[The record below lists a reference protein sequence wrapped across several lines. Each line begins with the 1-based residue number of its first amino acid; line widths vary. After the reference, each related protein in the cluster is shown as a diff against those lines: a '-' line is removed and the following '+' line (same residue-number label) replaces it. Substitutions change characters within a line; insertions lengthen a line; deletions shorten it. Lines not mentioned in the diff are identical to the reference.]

1 VERLGFF
8 LPQFGVVGSYI
19 KQSMCQP
26 DLTLKEPTLLQRQ
39 ELTCHG
45 SCLTPG
51 PTRFET
57 HMNLSRY
64 LQMPPAPSV
73 SKSLTSSP
81 VQGPAAGVST
91 TSSPGLGLD
100 FAQLMAKQYQSL
112 SATQRQDLA
121 AVTRQTESASNAP
134 QQSDDRASVQSQD
147 NSAQSTDRNTHAADP
162 AASDRRDPQAQA
174 HTERSE
180 ASSSTAPARARTRLT
195 GAKPTEEDTPPA
207 WMAQHTTQRAPAQPE
222 DKASAATTSRAGADI
237 HTLRTIELSPQV
249 RIITDPGKAP
259 SPESLTAFAK
269 AMGLDEAA
277 IQKLMGPTDTN
288 TTAPTAVTTAA
299 TVDTNGLV
307 PQAATVSNTP
317 NASGAPNA
325 LLNALHAHTEGRD
338 QFAFQATSPTGQSPV
353 TASLDGA
360 TLAASMTP
368 ALTQGAATTAL
379 NTPLG
384 APMNAALQPMTAA
397 EMASIQ
403 QIQITVLPPAVLP
416 VGTPSVGASTTP
428 STLDMLSLLGGTVQ
442 EPEISALASAFAQ
455 SDAGE
460 SGNPSQG
467 QSSDNGNASGF
478 AQVLTRQNTA
488 NTAAPNASTQAT
500 SSTHMSEVYDQ
511 LSDKLA
517 TEMAA
522 RMHKQLSDG
531 EWKMKFGLRPAN
543 LGGVEIQLEMKDG
556 KLDAVFRA
564 DNPLTRDLLQNSSQ
578 RLRDALEN
586 FGIHAGQVQI
596 GNQAHQQQQ
605 NPSHGS
611 AKQPQVGDNSPLQV
625 NASNDTNP
633 VAARNKANASLLDL
647 YA

>member
-1 VERLGFF
+1 
-8 LPQFGVVGSYI
+8 
-19 KQSMCQP
+19 
-26 DLTLKEPTLLQRQ
+26 
-39 ELTCHG
+39 
-45 SCLTPG
+45 
-51 PTRFET
+51 
-57 HMNLSRY
+57 
-64 LQMPPAPSV
+64 
-73 SKSLTSSP
+73 
-81 VQGPAAGVST
+81 
-91 TSSPGLGLD
+91 
-100 FAQLMAKQYQSL
+100 
-112 SATQRQDLA
+112 
-121 AVTRQTESASNAP
+121 
-134 QQSDDRASVQSQD
+134 
-147 NSAQSTDRNTHAADP
+147 
-162 AASDRRDPQAQA
+162 
-174 HTERSE
+174 
-180 ASSSTAPARARTRLT
+180 
-195 GAKPTEEDTPPA
+195 
-207 WMAQHTTQRAPAQPE
+207 
-222 DKASAATTSRAGADI
+222 
-237 HTLRTIELSPQV
+237 
-249 RIITDPGKAP
+249 
-259 SPESLTAFAK
+259 
-269 AMGLDEAA
+269 
-277 IQKLMGPTDTN
+277 
-288 TTAPTAVTTAA
+288 
-299 TVDTNGLV
+299 
-307 PQAATVSNTP
+307 
-317 NASGAPNA
+317 
-325 LLNALHAHTEGRD
+325 
-338 QFAFQATSPTGQSPV
+338 V

-360 TLAASMTP
+360 TLAATMTP
-368 ALTQGAATTAL
+368 ALTQVAATTAL

-403 QIQITVLPPAVLP
+403 QIQFTVLPPAVLP
-416 VGTPSVGASTTP
+416 VGTPSVGTSTTP
-428 STLDMLSLLGGTVQ
+428 STLDILSLLGGTAQ

-467 QSSDNGNASGF
+467 QSNDSGNPSGF
-478 AQVLTRQNTA
+478 AQALTRQNTA
-488 NTAAPNASTQAT
+488 HAAAPNASTQAA
-500 SSTHMSEVYDQ
+500 SNTHMSEVYDQ